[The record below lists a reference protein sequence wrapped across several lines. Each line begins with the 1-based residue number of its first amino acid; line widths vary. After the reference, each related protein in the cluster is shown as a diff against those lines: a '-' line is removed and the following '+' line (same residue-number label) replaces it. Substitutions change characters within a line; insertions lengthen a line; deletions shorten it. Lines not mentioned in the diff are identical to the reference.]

1 MAQMSCLSRSEELP
15 WGGRVG
21 GIRLTEAGWTDGA
34 VNRYRRGARVVS
46 RCIKKPGSSAGSP
59 SWDAAVL
66 MTGLIRALTHSLT
79 QRIPTGHGHGPCH
92 PAGREATG
100 DSDRWA
106 PALLAGSL
114 ARGHDLEKSHK
125 TAAEAGK
132 GG

>member
-21 GIRLTEAGWTDGA
+21 GIRLTEAGWTDGV
-34 VNRYRRGARVVS
+34 VNRCRRVVS
-46 RCIKKPGSSAGSP
+46 CCIKRPGSSAGSP

-79 QRIPTGHGHGPCH
+79 QRIPTGHGHGPCR
-92 PAGREATG
+92 PAGQEAAG
-100 DSDRWA
+100 DSDRQA
-106 PALLAGSL
+106 PALLAGNL